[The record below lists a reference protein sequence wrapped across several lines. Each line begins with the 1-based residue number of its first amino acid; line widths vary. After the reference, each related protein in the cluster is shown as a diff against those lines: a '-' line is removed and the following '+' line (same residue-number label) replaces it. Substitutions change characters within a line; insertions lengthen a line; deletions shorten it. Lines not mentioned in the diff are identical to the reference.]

1 MRTEPSRRGRHAGR
15 VHRDP
20 GHSHPGIRSVRDR
33 AHRVT
38 PDPQRAGGVP
48 GDRAISGAVFS
59 GTSSPARRPPRPPG
73 AAEHSLRLRRCPD
86 PRNVLPYSSPGRSRC
101 AGRCDGPGAVA
112 PPRQAAPRPA
122 ATARCFGS
130 RRIRPALVSEDA
142 ATPPLPRGPTGRAA
156 CPPAGRAGSEPARG
170 PDGGPDP
177 CSAGLPSTRSPGV
190 QAVYPGFVPV
200 PGRACLLRSVRGD
213 VGGPGACG
221 RTLKTST
228 RLREA
233 FPRPAPLAEGGP
245 S

>member
-1 MRTEPSRRGRHAGR
+1 MRDGAWMRTEPSRRGRHAGR
-15 VHRDP
+15 VHPDP

-86 PRNVLPYSSPGRSRC
+86 PRNVLPYSSPGPLPMRRAVPRTRC
-101 AGRCDGPGAVA
+101 RGCARRFGRH
-112 PPRQAAPRPA
+112 
-122 ATARCFGS
+122 
-130 RRIRPALVSEDA
+130 RIRPALVSEDA
-142 ATPPLPRGPTGRAA
+142 ATPSLPREPTGRAA

-170 PDGGPDP
+170 PEGGPDP

-200 PGRACLLRSVRGD
+200 PGRACLVPSVRGD
-213 VGGPGACG
+213 VGGPGACR

>member
-1 MRTEPSRRGRHAGR
+1 MRDGAWMRTEPSRRGRHAGR

-101 AGRCDGPGAVA
+101 AGRCRGPGAVA
-112 PPRQAAPRPA
+112 APVVSAGIASVRRSSPKTQPPRRSRAGRPA
-122 ATARCFGS
+122 EPRV
-130 RRIRPALVSEDA
+130 RRRDAPAPNRLGGRRVGRTHVRPDCRR
-142 ATPPLPRGPTGRAA
+142 RGPRA
-156 CPPAGRAGSEPARG
+156 CRQ
-170 PDGGPDP
+170 
-177 CSAGLPSTRSPGV
+177 STLDSFRSPVVRAWCRRSEGML
-190 QAVYPGFVPV
+190 AV
-200 PGRACLLRSVRGD
+200 PGRAGVH
-213 VGGPGACG
+213 
-221 RTLKTST
+221 
-228 RLREA
+228 
-233 FPRPAPLAEGGP
+233 
-245 S
+245 